1 MPGEDYLHDPQDL
14 DIMLNFKH
22 KFVLAVY
29 AYYRDEED
37 EICLVLPR
45 ADVGSFLDYVIAM
58 EKM

>member
-1 MPGEDYLHDPQDL
+1 MHDPQDL

-58 EKM
+58 EKR